1 MRSLSPRWRSARLVP
16 ALVVAAAVVFAL
28 AACGGGG
35 GNNSNTTSSG
45 SSASSTSTGAVKKGG
60 TLTFALDEDLAGF
73 NVLNASSSEFVLAE
87 ILDRVWPSVYI
98 VQPNLKPQLDTNV
111 VTSAALTKK
120 SPQTIVYHIN
130 PKATW
135 SDGVPINAQDFIY
148 NWQAQSGDPKFKD
161 VGGKPYEAASTSG
174 YNQIKSVTGSDGG
187 KTVTIVYS
195 KPYGDWKALF
205 SPMIPAHISSKVGF
219 NGGWSTFGSAVK
231 VSGGPFTIASYS
243 KGSSL
248 IETPNPKYWGVQK
261 AHLSKLVFRFILDDS
276 QQAPAVQNGEVNM
289 VNPAL
294 PGLDFLDSVN
304 NISGFKVQ
312 VDPGLEFQHMDF
324 NEGNPY
330 LAKVQIRRAIAWGTD
345 RDQIA
350 ARTGG
355 EISHGLTALSNR
367 IYMTTQP
374 EFKDTSGEYGK
385 FDPSLAKTT
394 LQQAGMKMGS
404 DGYFHPNFGPEKGKD
419 FSLNIST
426 TDGVP
431 VRSDI
436 EQLFK
441 AQMKSIGVKINIKNY
456 TADKLFGTIGP
467 KSEFDIIEFAW
478 VSTPFASGNQPI
490 YCSYTNTTECGEN
503 WDHYA
508 NPQVDKLFD
517 QALTSLSPEAATAT
531 YNQIDS
537 ILWKDMVTL
546 PLFQQPQLYG
556 WSTKFSNIVPNTSSI
571 GIPWN
576 AEFWGVK
583 AS

>member
-1 MRSLSPRWRSARLVP
+1 MHLASSPRRGARLVT
-16 ALVVAAAVVFAL
+16 AAGTAAVVILAL

-35 GNNSNTTSSG
+35 GNNSN
-45 SSASSTSTGAVKKGG
+45 SSTTGGTGTTAVKQGG

-87 ILDRVWPSVYI
+87 ILDQVWPSAYI
-98 VQPNLKPQLDTNV
+98 VQPDLTAALNTDV
-111 VTSAALTKK
+111 VSSASLTKK
-120 SPQTIVYHIN
+120 NPQTTVYHIN

-135 SDGVPINAQDFIY
+135 SDGTPISANDFIY
-148 NWQAQSGDPKFKD
+148 NWQSQSGDPKFKD

-174 YNQIKSVTGSDGG
+174 YNQIKSVTGSNGG
-187 KTVTIVYS
+187 KTVTVVYS

-205 SPMIPAHISSKVGF
+205 SPMIPAHVAQKVGF
-219 NGGWSTFGSAVK
+219 NDGFSTFGAAEK
-231 VSGGPFTIASYS
+231 VSGGPFTIKSYA
-243 KGSSL
+243 KGSNL
-248 IETPNPKYWGVQK
+248 IEVPNPKYWGTDK
-261 AHLSKLVFRFILDDS
+261 AKLSKLVFRFILDDS

-304 NISGFKVQ
+304 NISGFNVSVK
-312 VDPGLEFQHMDF
+312 PGLEFQHMDF
-324 NEGNPY
+324 NEANPY

-345 RDQIA
+345 RAQIA
-350 ARTGG
+350 GRTGG
-355 EISHGLTALSNR
+355 EIAHGLTPLNNR
-367 IYMTTQP
+367 VYMTTQP
-374 EFKDTSGEYGK
+374 EFKDLSGTYGK
-385 FDPSLAKTT
+385 FDPALAKKT
-394 LQQAGMKMGS
+394 LQQAGMTMGS
-404 DGYFHPNFGPEKGKD
+404 DGYFHPNFGPLKGKD

-426 TDGVP
+426 TNGVP

-441 AQMKSIGVKINIKNY
+441 ADMKAIGVKINIVNY

-478 VSTPFASGNQPI
+478 VSSPFASGNQPI
-490 YCSYTNTTECGEN
+490 YCSYTNTTVCGEN

-508 NPQVDKLFD
+508 DPQVDKLFD
-517 QALTSLSPEAATAT
+517 QALSTLSPEASAVD
-531 YNQIDS
+531 YNKIDGL
-537 ILWKDMVTL
+537 LWKDMATL

-556 WSTKFSNIVPNTSSI
+556 WSTKYSNIVPNTSSI
-571 GIPWN
+571 GVPWN
-576 AEFWGVK
+576 ANQWGVK